1 MLLNFL
7 AGGAAVNVLAA
18 HAGADVRI
26 VDAGV
31 RADFADPRL
40 HVAKLRSG
48 TDSMTRGPAMSRDE
62 AETLVARGID
72 FARGVTSPTP
82 PPVNAMPPPS
92 ATWASATPPP
102 PRRSRPSSAGA
113 PPRVTTGRGTGVDD
127 TAYAAK
133 LAAVERAIAVNAP
146 DAADGIDVLAKVGGF
161 EIAFL
166 AGVALGTAASG
177 AICVLDGY
185 PTTAAALVAA
195 ALAPASV
202 DYMLASHQSA
212 EPGHRVALEHLG
224 LRPLLDLGM
233 RLGEGSGAAL
243 AMTIAR
249 RRTPHPARDGHL
261 RLRRRQPLR
270 PRDPARVLT
279 SFFDAV
285 EFLTVARLRRSQAG
299 DMRRVAEAQPWFPL
313 VGLLIGALL
322 LGFDRLASRALPS
335 RPSTSSSSYC
345 SPPSPARSTSTVSP
359 MPPTASSAATTANGA
374 WRSCATSTP
383 APTPSSPSPPSSR

>member
-1 MLLNFL
+1 MTARDTIAAAIDAIRPPDNHARDEARALQLRLTKPAGALARLEDLHVWAAGVLRDPAPEPPRKLIVVAAADHGVAAEGVSAYPQDVTAQMLMNFL
-7 AGGAAVNVLAA
+7 TGGAAVNVLAS

-31 RADFADPRL
+31 RADLADPRL
-40 HVAKLRSG
+40 HVAKLRNG

-62 AETLVARGID
+62 AQTLVARGID
-72 FARGVTSPTP
+72 FARGVTFADAAAGERYAAALGDMGIGNTTAAA
-82 PPVNAMPPPS
+82 AMTS
-92 ATWASATPPP
+92 VLASAP
-102 PRRSRPSSAGA
+102 A
-113 PPRVTTGRGTGVDD
+113 RVTTGRGTGVDD

-243 AMTIAR
+243 AMTILDA
-249 RRTPHPARDGHL
+249 AL
-261 RLRRRQPLR
+261 RIPREMATFDSAGVSRSDHETQPE
-270 PRDPARVLT
+270 
-279 SFFDAV
+279 S
-285 EFLTVARLRRSQAG
+285 
-299 DMRRVAEAQPWFPL
+299 
-313 VGLLIGALL
+313 
-322 LGFDRLASRALPS
+322 
-335 RPSTSSSSYC
+335 
-345 SPPSPARSTSTVSP
+345 
-359 MPPTASSAATTANGA
+359 
-374 WRSCATSTP
+374 
-383 APTPSSPSPPSSR
+383 